1 MIKKRLFISF
11 ALLLMIVA
19 SACAQKITGVVVDA
33 HTGDSI
39 PMAGIVY
46 RSHHVMAAADHRGCF
61 SIERHEGW
69 KLFITA
75 MGYKTESILV
85 NSKTKKHL
93 VIKLKPDTKEL
104 QEVVVKAKRNKYSRK
119 NNPAV
124 ELMKRVIAAK
134 KKTDLG
140 NNDFYEYYKYQK
152 LTLAKNNVT
161 PDDVAEQKEKGNKDW
176 LVDQIEVCKMNG
188 KLICPVQISET
199 VSRKVYRKNPKD
211 EKTTV
216 LGESSQGVANL
227 VETAGN
233 ILDAM
238 MKDVFTDVDIYDDQ
252 IRLLQYPFTSPIG
265 NDAINFYRFYIAD
278 TCYINKD
285 QCIELTFVPNNQQD
299 FGFRGSIW
307 VINDST
313 LHVRKVSLTI
323 PKKSDVNFV
332 ENMKIEQEYVKLPD
346 GQWVL
351 DTDNMLVEMK
361 LNRMVKNAAIIRST
375 KFTEYKFD
383 EIPKMNFR
391 GTATFVRDAD
401 ARNRG
406 KDFWN
411 RFRSVELT
419 KSEASMGE
427 FTKRFASVPG
437 MKTVLF
443 VLKAFMNNYVSL
455 TGNDSIPSKFDFGPV
470 NTIVNK
476 NIVDG
481 WRFRLSGRTNAAL
494 NPHLFWNGY
503 IANGLDS
510 KRWYYSTLFTYAFN
524 KKNNEPWEFP
534 IRQLS
539 FLSEYDIMS
548 PSDKF
553 LLTNKD
559 NLFMAFKTRD
569 IDKLYFYNRQQLEFK
584 YETLA
589 GFATTLGLKTEAIE
603 GAAAMTFKKMD
614 GTDFHGEVRTTEAH
628 LGFRFAPGETFINTK
643 QRRYPI
649 NLDAPIFSIDHTVA
663 IDGFLGGKYK
673 MNLTEASIYKRFW
686 FKNSWGKLDI
696 YTSAGAQWNTV
707 PFPLLIMPKVNLS
720 WIGQQGTYTFQLMNN
735 MEFLNDRY
743 AMWHISMDFNGKIF
757 NRIPLLRQLKWR
769 EYLSFRGMYGKLT
782 DKNNPFLEQN
792 LTSDKLFLFPEGCHV
807 MGSKPYIEVVAGVH
821 NIFKFLEI
829 DYIHRMTYRDLDTAI
844 RNGIRFAINM
854 TF

>member
-1 MIKKRLFISF
+1 MPKRFITYLTLSLFI
-11 ALLLMIVA
+11 AV
-19 SACAQKITGVVVDA
+19 SACAQRITGVVIDA

-39 PMAGIVY
+39 PLAGVVY
-46 RSHHVMAAADHRGCF
+46 RSHHVMVAANQKGCF
-61 SIERHEGW
+61 SIQRHNGW
-69 KLFITA
+69 RLYFTA
-75 MGYKTESILV
+75 VGYKTYSVMVSE
-85 NSKTKKHL
+85 KTKSHL
-93 VIKLKPDTKEL
+93 VIKLSPDTKTLEAV
-104 QEVVVKAKRNKYSRK
+104 EVKSKRGKYSRK

-134 KKTDLG
+134 KKTDLD

-161 PDDVAEQKEKGNKDW
+161 PEDVAEQKAKGNKDW
-176 LVDQIEVCKMNG
+176 LVDQIEVCPMNG
-188 KLICPVQISET
+188 KLICPIQISET
-199 VSRKVYRKNPKD
+199 VSRKVYRKNPHA

-216 LGESSQGVANL
+216 LGESSIGVANL

-233 ILDAM
+233 ILDAS
-238 MKDVFTDVDIYDDQ
+238 MKDIFTDVDIYDDQ
-252 IRLLQYPFTSPIG
+252 VRLLQFPFTSPIG
-265 NDAINFYRFYIAD
+265 KDAIGFYRYYITD
-278 TCYINKD
+278 TCYIGKD
-285 QCIELTFVPNNQQD
+285 KCIGLTFVPNNQQD
-299 FGFRGSIW
+299 FGFRGDIW
-307 VINDST
+307 VLADST

-332 ENMKIEQEYVKLPD
+332 ENMKIEQEYIQLPD

-351 DTDNMLVEMK
+351 DTDNMLVEMRI
-361 LNRMVKNAAIIRST
+361 NRMMKNAVVIRST
-375 KFTEYKFD
+375 KLSEYKFD
-383 EIPKMNFR
+383 ELPKSTFR

-406 KDFWN
+406 KDFWQ

-419 KSEASMGE
+419 KSESSMSS
-427 FTKRFASVPG
+427 FTKRFANMPG
-437 MKTVLF
+437 MKTLLF

-455 TGNDSIPSKFDFGPV
+455 STNDSIPAKFDIGPV

-481 WRFRLSGRTNAAL
+481 WRFRLSGRTTAAL
-494 NPHLFWNGY
+494 SPHLFWDGY
-503 IANGLDS
+503 VAHGVDS
-510 KRWYYSTLFTYAFN
+510 KKWYYSTQFTYAFN

-539 FLSEYDIMS
+539 FLTEYDIMS

-569 IDKLYFYNRQQLEFK
+569 IDKMYFYNRQQLEFK

-589 GFATTLGLKTEAIE
+589 GLATTIGMKAEGIK
-603 GAAAMTFKKMD
+603 GAAAMSFFNID
-614 GTDFHGEVRTTEAH
+614 GTPYDGEVRTTEAH
-628 LGFRFAPGETFINTK
+628 IGFRFAPGETFINTK

-649 NLDAPIFSIDHTVA
+649 NLDTPIFSIDHTVA
-663 IDGFLGGKYK
+663 IDGLLGGKYK
-673 MNLTEASIYKRFW
+673 MNYTEASIYKRFW
-686 FKNSWGKLDI
+686 LNSWGKLDC
-696 YTSAGAQWNTV
+696 YVSAGAQWDKV

-720 WIGQQGTYTFQLMNN
+720 WFSQPGTYTFQLMNN

-743 AMWHISMDFNGKIF
+743 AMWHISWDLNGKLF
-757 NRIPLLRQLKWR
+757 NRIPLLKSLKWR
-769 EYLSFRGMYGKLT
+769 EYISVRGMYGKLT
-782 DKNNPFLEQN
+782 DKNNPFLPQN
-792 LTSDKLFLFPEGCHV
+792 ADDKILFQFPEGCNV
-807 MGSKPYIEVVAGVH
+807 MTSKPYVEFAVGVH
-821 NIFKFLEI
+821 NIFKFLEV
-829 DYIHRMTYRDLDTAI
+829 DYIHRATYRNLDTAI
-844 RNGIRFAINM
+844 RNGVRFALNM

>member
-1 MIKKRLFISF
+1 MIKRLFISL
-11 ALLLMIVA
+11 ALLLMIAV
-19 SACAQKITGVVVDA
+19 SVCAQKITGVIVDA

-39 PMAGIVY
+39 PMAGVVY
-46 RSHHVMAAADHRGCF
+46 RSHHVMTAADHRGCF
-61 SIERHEGW
+61 AIERHEGW
-69 KLFITA
+69 KLFFTA
-75 MGYKTESILV
+75 LGYKTQSITV
-85 NSKTKKHL
+85 TQKTSKHL

-104 QEVVVKAKRNKYSRK
+104 QEVVVKSKKAKYSRK
-119 NNPAV
+119 DNPAV

-134 KKTDLG
+134 KKTDLD

-176 LVDQIEVCKMNG
+176 LVDQIEVCNMNG
-188 KLICPVQISET
+188 KLICPIQISET

-211 EKTTV
+211 EKTVV

-265 NDAINFYRFYIAD
+265 KDAVAFYRFYIVD
-278 TCYINKD
+278 TCYIDKD

-307 VINDST
+307 VLNDTT

-332 ENMKIEQEYVKLPD
+332 ENMKIEQEYVKLPN

-351 DTDNMLVEMK
+351 DIDNMLVEMK
-361 LNRMVKNAAIIRST
+361 LNRMVKNAAIIRTT
-375 KFTEYKFD
+375 KFSEYKFD
-383 EIPKMNFR
+383 EIHKRNFR

-427 FTKRFASVPG
+427 FTKKFASVPG
-437 MKTVLF
+437 MKTLLF

-455 TGNDSIPSKFDFGPV
+455 TTNDSIPAKFDFGPV

-494 NPHLFWNGY
+494 SPHFFWNGY

-510 KRWYYSTLFTYAFN
+510 KKWYYSTQFTYAFN

-534 IRQLS
+534 IRQIM
-539 FLSEYDIMS
+539 FLTEYDIMS

-559 NLFMAFKTRD
+559 NIFMAFKTRD

-584 YETLA
+584 WETLA
-589 GFATTLGLKTEAIE
+589 GFATTIGLKTEGIE
-603 GAAAMTFKKMD
+603 GAAAMQFHKLD
-614 GTDFHGEVRTTEAH
+614 GTPYDGEVRTTEAH

-663 IDGFLGGKYK
+663 IDGVLGGKYK

-686 FKNSWGKLDI
+686 LRNSWGKIDI
-696 YTSAGAQWNTV
+696 YLSGGAQWNTV

-720 WIGQQGTYTFQLMNN
+720 WLGQQGTYTFQLMNN

-743 AMWHISMDFNGKIF
+743 AMWHISCDLNGKIF

-769 EYLSFRGMYGKLT
+769 EYISFRGLYGKLT

-792 LTSDKLFLFPEGCHV
+792 KDNDRLFLFPTGCNV
-807 MGSKPYIEVVAGVH
+807 MGSKPYIEVVGGVH

-829 DYIHRMTYRDLDTAI
+829 DYIHRLTYRNLETSI
-844 RNGIRFAINM
+844 RNGIRFTINM

>member
-1 MIKKRLFISF
+1 
-11 ALLLMIVA
+11 
-19 SACAQKITGVVVDA
+19 
-33 HTGDSI
+33 
-39 PMAGIVY
+39 MAGIVY

-104 QEVVVKAKRNKYSRK
+104 QEVVVKAKRSKYSRK

-199 VSRKVYRKNPKD
+199 VSRKVYRKNPRD

-278 TCYINKD
+278 TCFINKD

-346 GQWVL
+346 GQ
-351 DTDNMLVEMK
+351 
-361 LNRMVKNAAIIRST
+361 
-375 KFTEYKFD
+375 
-383 EIPKMNFR
+383 
-391 GTATFVRDAD
+391 
-401 ARNRG
+401 
-406 KDFWN
+406 
-411 RFRSVELT
+411 
-419 KSEASMGE
+419 
-427 FTKRFASVPG
+427 
-437 MKTVLF
+437 
-443 VLKAFMNNYVSL
+443 
-455 TGNDSIPSKFDFGPV
+455 
-470 NTIVNK
+470 
-476 NIVDG
+476 
-481 WRFRLSGRTNAAL
+481 
-494 NPHLFWNGY
+494 
-503 IANGLDS
+503 
-510 KRWYYSTLFTYAFN
+510 
-524 KKNNEPWEFP
+524 
-534 IRQLS
+534 
-539 FLSEYDIMS
+539 
-548 PSDKF
+548 
-553 LLTNKD
+553 
-559 NLFMAFKTRD
+559 
-569 IDKLYFYNRQQLEFK
+569 
-584 YETLA
+584 
-589 GFATTLGLKTEAIE
+589 
-603 GAAAMTFKKMD
+603 
-614 GTDFHGEVRTTEAH
+614 
-628 LGFRFAPGETFINTK
+628 
-643 QRRYPI
+643 
-649 NLDAPIFSIDHTVA
+649 
-663 IDGFLGGKYK
+663 
-673 MNLTEASIYKRFW
+673 
-686 FKNSWGKLDI
+686 
-696 YTSAGAQWNTV
+696 
-707 PFPLLIMPKVNLS
+707 
-720 WIGQQGTYTFQLMNN
+720 
-735 MEFLNDRY
+735 
-743 AMWHISMDFNGKIF
+743 
-757 NRIPLLRQLKWR
+757 
-769 EYLSFRGMYGKLT
+769 
-782 DKNNPFLEQN
+782 
-792 LTSDKLFLFPEGCHV
+792 
-807 MGSKPYIEVVAGVH
+807 
-821 NIFKFLEI
+821 
-829 DYIHRMTYRDLDTAI
+829 
-844 RNGIRFAINM
+844 
-854 TF
+854 